1 LKIDV
6 DYYKSLFGHE
16 DKLDIDLVEYFWQ
29 ECDLVPDEHHGM
41 LERLFL
47 AYMLKGVFQ
56 MVSISFFISMLG
68 AC

>member
-41 LERLFL
+41 LSFL
-47 AYMLKGVFQ
+47 NKK
-56 MVSISFFISMLG
+56 
-68 AC
+68 